1 MELAENRAKGEPA
14 HDMPLRPAD
23 LAKSPSKEP
32 GLSLIQALLSE
43 FAQDSIACSGSKGA

>member
-1 MELAENRAKGEPA
+1 MELPENRAKGKPSQN
-14 HDMPLRPAD
+14 MPLRPAE

-43 FAQDSIACSGSKGA
+43 FAEDSIACSDSR